1 MSVLLYSTSEKGPGE
16 RLLAIIRT
24 FVPKGEIQLLG
35 TIQNLSDR
43 LREPKH
49 GEDIAILLAGN
60 RDELEALLSV
70 GDFLSDLRVILVLPD
85 REGDTIAKGHT
96 LGPRFLSYADS
107 NFIDVAAVLSKM
119 LAVTD

>member
-1 MSVLLYSTSEKGPGE
+1 MSVLLYSTLEQGPGE
-16 RLLAIIRT
+16 RLHAIIKT
-24 FVPKGEIQLLG
+24 FVPEREIEVLG

-49 GEDIAILLAGN
+49 AKDVTILVAAS
-60 RDELEALLSV
+60 RDELGELLSV
-70 GDFLSDLRVILVLPD
+70 SDFLSDLRVILVLPD
-85 REGDTIAKGHT
+85 REDDTVAKGHT

-119 LAVTD
+119 LAAKN